1 MPSFSLISLN
11 QFAIE
16 ISSVG
21 QADRAF
27 VFFNFRLPHSNFRIQ
42 FIPTSE
48 ISLRAQNSYL
58 IPASAFRLPNSA
70 MVGVA
75 QLVEP
80 QVVALVVVG
89 SSPITH
95 PIKN

>member
-1 MPSFSLISLN
+1 
-11 QFAIE
+11 
-16 ISSVG
+16 
-21 QADRAF
+21 
-27 VFFNFRLPHSNFRIQ
+27 
-42 FIPTSE
+42 
-48 ISLRAQNSYL
+48 
-58 IPASAFRLPNSA
+58 

-95 PIKN
+95 PIINFGSKNFQNFLFMRP

>member
-1 MPSFSLISLN
+1 MVWFGYAVFHKS
-11 QFAIE
+11 AIRNPKPE
-16 ISSVG
+16 I
-21 QADRAF
+21 D
-27 VFFNFRLPHSNFRIQ
+27 
-42 FIPTSE
+42 
-48 ISLRAQNSYL
+48 
-58 IPASAFRLPNSA
+58 

-95 PIKN
+95 PIKYKMRAAEPARIRFL

>member
-1 MPSFSLISLN
+1 M
-11 QFAIE
+11 
-16 ISSVG
+16 
-21 QADRAF
+21 D
-27 VFFNFRLPHSNFRIQ
+27 
-42 FIPTSE
+42 
-48 ISLRAQNSYL
+48 
-58 IPASAFRLPNSA
+58 

-95 PIKN
+95 PIKNCRPLQHTISAMVFFLIKPSGIREATTAKLW

>member
-1 MPSFSLISLN
+1 MYFFSKFRIPPSEFSLR
-11 QFAIE
+11 
-16 ISSVG
+16 V
-21 QADRAF
+21 
-27 VFFNFRLPHSNFRIQ
+27 
-42 FIPTSE
+42 
-48 ISLRAQNSYL
+48 QNSYL
-58 IPASAFRLPNSA
+58 IPTSLRGVGPCDPYGPEAALRFPNSN

>member
-1 MPSFSLISLN
+1 
-11 QFAIE
+11 
-16 ISSVG
+16 
-21 QADRAF
+21 
-27 VFFNFRLPHSNFRIQ
+27 
-42 FIPTSE
+42 
-48 ISLRAQNSYL
+48 
-58 IPASAFRLPNSA
+58 

-95 PIKN
+95 PIYKFKTGQGDLPGYVLPAKS

>member
-1 MPSFSLISLN
+1 MNRFVIW
-11 QFAIE
+11 IR
-16 ISSVG
+16 SVG
-21 QADRAF
+21 QTDGTS
-27 VFFNFRLPHSNFRIQ
+27 FFPRPNSNFLVYKEGIVGLQLQSFNVTPNSAFRLPHS
-42 FIPTSE
+42 S
-48 ISLRAQNSYL
+48 
-58 IPASAFRLPNSA
+58 

-95 PIKN
+95 PIKK

>member
-1 MPSFSLISLN
+1 
-11 QFAIE
+11 
-16 ISSVG
+16 
-21 QADRAF
+21 
-27 VFFNFRLPHSNFRIQ
+27 
-42 FIPTSE
+42 
-48 ISLRAQNSYL
+48 
-58 IPASAFRLPNSA
+58 

-95 PIKN
+95 PIEFLQTIAVLSVLRWSFRTRLK